1 MKEVEELGYD
11 SIPSG
16 VNFIVKLLMLPQI
29 YKEDIM
35 YQDQVIDDIA
45 CAIQLISLS
54 DHQLA
59 RSVEESVASSKQPS
73 LVCDVCNNTVIKSLH
88 RPTHLPDGTPVCCD
102 IIWNQTICPSHL
114 SDGTPICFG
123 CMRLKTSDVTYINL
137 GDGREICPDC
147 CSTAIFDIGQCEHH
161 MIPKCHEFF
170 RTLNM
175 DIPDNIP
182 VFLVDTKE
190 MTRLSC
196 EQGIHTPFGIS
207 LAADDDMRPITGV
220 TSCLRKG
227 TSIVVEQQP
236 HDEYRTGAC
245 IAILFGLPKIMTQAI
260 LAHEMM
266 HVWFRSKGVG
276 LEGKLEEG
284 MCQVIGRKW
293 LDWLD
298 SEITSSSTSTSPE
311 KVQFLRNLVE
321 TYKFVVEMHGSYEY
335 GEGFR
340 EVQWA
345 VARFG
350 LETTINHMI
359 TGGKLPEE

>member
-1 MKEVEELGYD
+1 
-11 SIPSG
+11 
-16 VNFIVKLLMLPQI
+16 
-29 YKEDIM
+29 M

-45 CAIQLISLS
+45 FAIQLISLS
-54 DHQLA
+54 DHHLA
-59 RSVEESVASSKQPS
+59 GSVEESVASSIQPS

-88 RPTHLPDGTPVCCD
+88 RPTHLPDGTPLCCD
-102 IIWNQTICPSHL
+102 IIWNQTTCPTHL

-123 CMRLKTSDVTYINL
+123 CMRLKTIDVTYINL
-137 GDGREICPDC
+137 GDGRKICPDC
-147 CSTAIFDIGQCEHH
+147 YSTAIFDIRQCEHY

-175 DIPDNIP
+175 DIPDDIP

-196 EQGIHTPFGIS
+196 EQGTPTPFGIS
-207 LAADDDMRPITGV
+207 LAADDDMQPITGV

-236 HDEYRTGAC
+236 HDEYRTGSC
-245 IAILFGLPKIMTQAI
+245 IGILFGLPKIMTEAI
-260 LAHEMM
+260 LAHEMI
-266 HVWFRSKGVG
+266 HVWFRWKGVG

-293 LDWLD
+293 LDWLGG
-298 SEITSSSTSTSPE
+298 EITSSATSTSPE

-359 TGGKLPEE
+359 RGGKLPEERQYPRRDTYIAL